1 MKKSYVLGIF
11 AVLIFACLIAFNL
24 VDYKEGILPTRNMSV
39 LAIALDNTIAAKTK
53 IDMIR
58 RIQIGDSKYANI
70 INNTKT
76 SDDAKVKALLNLS
89 N

>member
-11 AVLIFACLIAFNL
+11 AVLIFACLIALFNL
-24 VDYKEGILPTRNMSV
+24 DYKEGILPTRNMAV
-39 LAIALDNTIAAKTK
+39 LAIALDNTIAAKNK
-53 IDMIR
+53 INMIR
-58 RIQIGDSKYANI
+58 QIQIGDPRYANI
-70 INNTKT
+70 INNQKT

>member
-11 AVLIFACLIAFNL
+11 AVLIFACLIALFNL
-24 VDYKEGILPTRNMSV
+24 DYKEGILPTRNMSV
-39 LAIALDNTIAAKTK
+39 LAIALDNTIAANRK
-53 IDMIR
+53 INMIR
-58 RIQIGDSKYANI
+58 QIQISDPKYAKI
-70 INNTKT
+70 VNNVNL